1 MPIRYP
7 PGQGGACEPLLNGI
21 LDFIHSVGDSHVA
34 QAIALYLV
42 PFLHEDMAIVAAGLL
57 VAQHELVIGPA
68 AASLAGGMLSR
79 DLLLYGLGSAARRS
93 GFARHFLIRPRV
105 EQLSSWLHGN
115 TTKVIVVSRLVPGL
129 MFPAYIAC
137 GWFAISFW
145 RFALTSIAMTAVYL
159 PVILGLAL
167 IFGEAAFDRV
177 GGWAYL
183 ALIAPVAMA
192 FLLRARSAYRRRHA
206 G

>member
-1 MPIRYP
+1 M
-7 PGQGGACEPLLNGI
+7 
-21 LDFIHSVGDSHVA
+21 A

-57 VAQHELVIGPA
+57 VAQHELVIGLA
-68 AASLAGGMLSR
+68 ATSLAGGMLSR
-79 DLLLYGLGSAARRS
+79 DLLLYSLGAAARRT
-93 GFARHFLIRPRV
+93 GFARRFLIRPRV

-115 TTKVIVVSRLVPGL
+115 ITKVIVVSRLVPGL

-167 IFGEAAFDRV
+167 LFGEAALDRV

-183 ALIAPVAMA
+183 ALIAPVAVA
-192 FLLRARSAYRRRHA
+192 CLLRARAAYHRRQSASI
-206 G
+206 GSG

>member
-1 MPIRYP
+1 M
-7 PGQGGACEPLLNGI
+7 
-21 LDFIHSVGDSHVA
+21 A

-57 VAQHELVIGPA
+57 VAQHELVIGLA
-68 AASLAGGMLSR
+68 ATSLAGGMLSR
-79 DLLLYGLGSAARRS
+79 DLLLYGLGAAARRT
-93 GFARHFLIRPRV
+93 GFARRFLIRPRV

-129 MFPAYIAC
+129 LFPAYIAC

-145 RFALTSIAMTAVYL
+145 RFALTSIAVTAVYL
-159 PVILGLAL
+159 PVILALAL
-167 IFGEAAFDRV
+167 LFGEAALDRV

-183 ALIAPVAMA
+183 ALIAPLGVACIM
-192 FLLRARSAYRRRHA
+192 RVRSAYRRRQST
-206 G
+206 